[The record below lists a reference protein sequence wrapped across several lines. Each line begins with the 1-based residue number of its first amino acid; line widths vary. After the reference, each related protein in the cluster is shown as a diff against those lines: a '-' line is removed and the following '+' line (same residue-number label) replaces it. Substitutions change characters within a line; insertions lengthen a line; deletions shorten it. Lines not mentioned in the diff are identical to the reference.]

1 MAQGIDAWGRG
12 LYLHDALCSMPS
24 ALQFTLSIVTKEYDH
39 MFPSILIVDDEP
51 SIRQSLSGLLLDE
64 GFNVSSASNGY
75 EALKII
81 ETDSPDLVLLDIW
94 MPGID
99 GLETLKEIKK
109 NSEHIQV
116 IIITGHGTIETAV
129 KATKFG
135 AFDFI
140 EKPLSIDK
148 IIVAI
153 NNALNFRRL
162 EEENRFLRKKTLE
175 KHSITGN
182 SPSTFGLKKQIALLA
197 PNDSWVLITGENGT
211 GKELVA
217 RTIHQLSQR
226 SDQPFVDVSCA
237 AIPDEFIESE
247 LFGHEKG
254 AFPGATTKNRGK
266 FELAEKGTLF
276 LDEVGDMSLKTQS
289 KILRALQE
297 QKFQRV
303 GGNRILDLHVR
314 VIAASNK
321 NLEREIEKGHFR
333 EDLYYRLNVV
343 PIHVEPL
350 RNRIEDIPL
359 LIETFLEESAQKD
372 RSRRKKITPTA
383 IDRLCVYSWPGNV
396 RELKNLVERLVIMVE
411 KEVIDVA
418 DIPDFNTIGDH
429 ADDVDFNSQIFSI
442 DRLEDARSAFESTF
456 IQRRLKEKNNDIGR
470 TAKSIGVPR
479 TYVTKVLDR

>member
-1 MAQGIDAWGRG
+1 
-12 LYLHDALCSMPS
+12 
-24 ALQFTLSIVTKEYDH
+24 

-51 SIRQSLSGLLLDE
+51 SIRQSLSGLLSDE
-64 GFNVSSASNGY
+64 GFNISTAANGY
-75 EALKII
+75 EALKAIAA
-81 ETDSPDLVLLDIW
+81 ESPDLVLLDIW

-99 GLETLKEIKK
+99 GLEILKEIK
-109 NSEHIQV
+109 SSSHHIQV

-162 EEENRFLRKKTLE
+162 EEENQYLRKKTLE
-175 KHSITGN
+175 KHSITGD
-182 SPSTFGLKKQIALLA
+182 SPSTLNLKKQIALVA

-217 RTIHQLSQR
+217 RSIHQLSPR

-237 AIPDEFIESE
+237 AISDEIIESE

-254 AFPGATTKNRGK
+254 AFPGATAKSRGK
-266 FELAEKGTLF
+266 FELAGKGTLF
-276 LDEVGDMSLKTQS
+276 LDEIGDMSLKTQS
-289 KILRALQE
+289 KILRTLQE

-303 GGNRILDLHVR
+303 GGSRTLEVSVR

-321 NLEREIEKGHFR
+321 NLEQEIERNNFR
-333 EDLYYRLNVV
+333 EDLYYRLNVI

-350 RNRIEDIPL
+350 RNRVEDIPL
-359 LIETFLEESAQKD
+359 LVETFLAESAKKE
-372 RSRRKKITPTA
+372 RSKRKEITDQA
-383 IDRLCVYSWPGNV
+383 IERLVAYTWPGNV
-396 RELKNLVERLVIMVE
+396 RELKNLVERLTIMVE
-411 KEVIDVA
+411 KDVIDGS
-418 DIPDFNTIGDH
+418 DIPDFGTACDAGGGEKESRRLFDME
-429 ADDVDFNSQIFSI
+429 
-442 DRLEDARSAFESTF
+442 RLEDARNAFETAF
-456 IQRRLKEKNNDIGR
+456 VRRKFTQKANDVER
-470 TAKSIGVPR
+470 TARAIGVDLNVVKAALKR
-479 TYVTKVLDR
+479 